1 VSVARLEDG
10 SDVLHLTEANG
21 FFVQSLDTGYP
32 TARAVVDN
40 RAGADGTYDSTAYF
54 GNRTV
59 SMFVRAVGDRRV
71 AFEQLSRF
79 LRPITRPYLYY
90 TLDGTE
96 RRIRLRA
103 NNRSAAFTGTP
114 NSQEMLA
121 QWVAP
126 DGVIEAATETVAV
139 AQATSGIEVGRTYD
153 LTFDRTYA
161 ATSPVGSVTV
171 TNAGTTFAQD
181 FQIQLHG
188 PCTNPVIQN
197 LTTGEQLRF
206 LTTLSASQFLQI
218 NVRDKTVR
226 LNGLATQNR
235 YNTLDFAVSNWFSLP
250 PGPSLLRY
258 SPDTSSA
265 GAFARVSF
273 RSSWI

>member
-1 VSVARLEDG
+1 VSAARLEDG
-10 SDVLHLTEANG
+10 AHVLNLTEANG
-21 FFVQSLDTGYP
+21 WFVQQLDVGYP
-32 TARAVVDN
+32 SVRQVADN

-54 GNRTV
+54 GSRTV
-59 SMFVRAVGDRRV
+59 SLVLRAIGDRRV

-90 TLDGTE
+90 TVDGVE
-96 RRIRLRA
+96 RRIQLRA
-103 NNRSAAFTGTP
+103 NSRSSAFVGSP
-114 NSQEMLA
+114 GSQEFLA

-126 DGVIEAATETVAV
+126 DGVIEASTETVVV
-139 AQATSGIEVGRTYD
+139 AQATSGAEVGRTYD
-153 LTFDRTYA
+153 LTFDRSYA
-161 ATSPVGSVTV
+161 ASSPVGSVSV

-181 FQIQLHG
+181 LQIQLFG
-188 PCTNPVIQN
+188 PCTNPRIEN

-206 LTTLSASQFLQI
+206 VTTLSSTQFLQI

-226 LNGLATQNR
+226 LNALAGQNR
-235 YNTLDFAVSNWFSLP
+235 YNTLDFAVSSWFELG
-250 PGPSLLRY
+250 PGVSLLRY
-258 SPDTSSA
+258 NPDSSSV

>member
-1 VSVARLEDG
+1 MSVARLEDG
-10 SDVLHLTEANG
+10 SDVLDLTEANG

-40 RAGADGTYDSTAYF
+40 RAGADGTYDSTQYF
-54 GNRTV
+54 GARTV
-59 SMFVRAVGDRRV
+59 SVFLRAVGDRRV

-90 TLDGTE
+90 TLDGVE
-96 RRIRLRA
+96 RRILLRA
-103 NNRSAAFTGTP
+103 NGRSAAFTGSP

-139 AQATSGIEVGRTYD
+139 ANAASGVEDGRTYD

-161 ATSPVGSVTV
+161 AISPVGSVEV
-171 TNAGTTFAQD
+171 TNEGTTFAAGH
-181 FQIQLHG
+181 FQLFG
-188 PCTNPVIQN
+188 PCVNPVIQN
-197 LTTGEQLRF
+197 LTTGEELRF
-206 LTTLSASQFLQI
+206 DITLTASQFLD
-218 NVRDKTVR
+218 VVARDRTVR
-226 LNGLATQNR
+226 LNGLADQNR
-235 YNTLDFAVSNWFSLP
+235 YNTLDFAVSEWVTLP
-250 PGPSLLRY
+250 PGMSLIRFL
-258 SPDTSSA
+258 PDSFGA